1 MKKYISI
8 LLAAVLVL
16 ACLSACGTSDK
27 PADADNSEKLSVVT
41 TIFPQYDF
49 TRQIVGDKADV
60 TMLLKPGAES
70 HSYEPT
76 PQDIKTIQ
84 NCDLFIYTGG
94 ENDVWVDD
102 ILNSMG
108 DQRPDT
114 LRLIDCVPTVNEEI
128 VEGMEHEHDHDHG
141 EIVES
146 DIKARPLSDFAGDFQ
161 SVLPYFEDGTLDEY
175 ITEEAEKN
183 EKSFDEMKQEFLEKR
198 KSDYN
203 TLSIEG
209 NSVSFHTPSGT
220 VSAEYEYQGL
230 QTVKDDDGDI
240 TSVWYTFQAKT
251 PDSGAPVYLAF
262 NDHGTGAG
270 SHEEEHEEHEEE
282 IAHFHLRY
290 GNESVEALMG
300 VENWAPTFYAADAAA
315 DEIKEALAGHSHE
328 HEEEPD
334 EHVWTSPKNAIEIVD
349 KITSLI
355 CGKDPK
361 NDDSYEKNSADYK
374 EQLEQL
380 DASFREVVDSA
391 KRKTILFGDRFPFRY
406 FADEYGLSYY
416 AAFTGCS
423 TETEASAATV
433 AFLTDKVKEEQ
444 IPVVFTIELS
454 NGKIADSIC
463 EATGAKKMTLYS
475 CHNVTKE
482 QMENGAT
489 YLSMMMENVDSL
501 RAALN

>member
-146 DIKARPLSDFAGDFQ
+146 EIKDRPLSDFAGDFQ

-175 ITEEAEKN
+175 ITEEAEEN
-183 EKSFDEMKQEFLEKR
+183 EKSFDEMKQEF
-198 KSDYN
+198 
-203 TLSIEG
+203 
-209 NSVSFHTPSGT
+209 F
-220 VSAEYEYQGL
+220 
-230 QTVKDDDGDI
+230 
-240 TSVWYTFQAKT
+240 
-251 PDSGAPVYLAF
+251 
-262 NDHGTGAG
+262 
-270 SHEEEHEEHEEE
+270 
-282 IAHFHLRY
+282 
-290 GNESVEALMG
+290 
-300 VENWAPTFYAADAAA
+300 
-315 DEIKEALAGHSHE
+315 
-328 HEEEPD
+328 
-334 EHVWTSPKNAIEIVD
+334 
-349 KITSLI
+349 
-355 CGKDPK
+355 
-361 NDDSYEKNSADYK
+361 
-374 EQLEQL
+374 
-380 DASFREVVDSA
+380 
-391 KRKTILFGDRFPFRY
+391 
-406 FADEYGLSYY
+406 
-416 AAFTGCS
+416 
-423 TETEASAATV
+423 
-433 AFLTDKVKEEQ
+433 
-444 IPVVFTIELS
+444 
-454 NGKIADSIC
+454 
-463 EATGAKKMTLYS
+463 
-475 CHNVTKE
+475 
-482 QMENGAT
+482 
-489 YLSMMMENVDSL
+489 
-501 RAALN
+501 

>member
-146 DIKARPLSDFAGDFQ
+146 EIKDRPLSDFAGDFQ

-175 ITEEAEKN
+175 ITEEAEEN
-183 EKSFDEMKQEFLEKR
+183 EK
-198 KSDYN
+198 
-203 TLSIEG
+203 
-209 NSVSFHTPSGT
+209 SGT
-220 VSAEYEYQGL
+220 VSAEYEYQGF

-334 EHVWTSPKNAIEIVD
+334 L
-349 KITSLI
+349 SLI
-355 CGKDPK
+355 H
-361 NDDSYEKNSADYK
+361 
-374 EQLEQL
+374 
-380 DASFREVVDSA
+380 
-391 KRKTILFGDRFPFRY
+391 I
-406 FADEYGLSYY
+406 
-416 AAFTGCS
+416 
-423 TETEASAATV
+423 
-433 AFLTDKVKEEQ
+433 
-444 IPVVFTIELS
+444 
-454 NGKIADSIC
+454 
-463 EATGAKKMTLYS
+463 
-475 CHNVTKE
+475 
-482 QMENGAT
+482 
-489 YLSMMMENVDSL
+489 
-501 RAALN
+501 

>member
-60 TMLLKPGAES
+60 TMLLQPGAES

-146 DIKARPLSDFAGDFQ
+146 EIKDRPLSDFAGDFQ

-175 ITEEAEKN
+175 ITEEAEEN

-220 VSAEYEYQGL
+220 VSAEYEYHGF
-230 QTVKDDDGDI
+230 QTVKDDRMEILPACGI
-240 TSVWYTFQAKT
+240 HSKPKRLIQERRFIWPLTTMAPAQAAMK
-251 PDSGAPVYLAF
+251 
-262 NDHGTGAG
+262 
-270 SHEEEHEEHEEE
+270 
-282 IAHFHLRY
+282 
-290 GNESVEALMG
+290 
-300 VENWAPTFYAADAAA
+300 
-315 DEIKEALAGHSHE
+315 
-328 HEEEPD
+328 
-334 EHVWTSPKNAIEIVD
+334 KNTRNT
-349 KITSLI
+349 KKKSLI
-355 CGKDPK
+355 
-361 NDDSYEKNSADYK
+361 
-374 EQLEQL
+374 
-380 DASFREVVDSA
+380 
-391 KRKTILFGDRFPFRY
+391 
-406 FADEYGLSYY
+406 
-416 AAFTGCS
+416 
-423 TETEASAATV
+423 
-433 AFLTDKVKEEQ
+433 
-444 IPVVFTIELS
+444 
-454 NGKIADSIC
+454 SIC
-463 EATGAKKMTLYS
+463 AMVMKAWK
-475 CHNVTKE
+475 
-482 QMENGAT
+482 
-489 YLSMMMENVDSL
+489 LSWV
-501 RAALN
+501 

>member
-8 LLAAVLVL
+8 LLAAALAL
-16 ACLSACGTSDK
+16 ACLSACRSSDK
-27 PADADNSEKLSVVT
+27 SAVNDSERLSVVT

-108 DQRPDT
+108 TQKPDT
-114 LRLIDCVPTVNEEI
+114 LRLIDCVSTVNEEI
-128 VEGMEHEHDHDHG
+128 VEGMEHEHDHDH
-141 EIVES
+141 EKIVES
-146 DIKARPLSDFAGDFQ
+146 EIKDRPLSDFTGDFQ

-175 ITEEAEKN
+175 ITEEAEES
-183 EKSFDEMKQEFLEKR
+183 EKSFDEMKQDFLRKR

-203 TLSIEG
+203 TLSIQG
-209 NSVSFHTPSGT
+209 NTVSFHTSSRA
-220 VSAEYEYQGL
+220 VSADYEYMGF
-230 QTVKDDDGDI
+230 QTAKDDDGDI
-240 TSVWYTFQAKT
+240 TSVWYTFQSKT
-251 PDSGAPVYLAF
+251 TASGAPVYLAF
-262 NDHGTGAG
+262 NDHGIGADA
-270 SHEEEHEEHEEE
+270 HEEELDEHEEE
-282 IAHFHLRY
+282 IAHIHLRY
-290 GNESVEALMG
+290 GNESADALID
-300 VENWAPTFYAADAAA
+300 VENWTPTFYASDAAE
-315 DEIKEALAGHSHE
+315 DEIKESLTGHSHG
-328 HEEEPD
+328 HEKETD

-349 KITSLI
+349 KITSLVRS
-355 CGKDPK
+355 KDQK
-361 NDDSYEKNSADYK
+361 NADTYEKNSADYK
-374 EQLEQL
+374 ERLEQL
-380 DASFREVVDSA
+380 DASFREVADNA
-391 KRKTILFGDRFPFRY
+391 ERKTILFGDRFPFRY

-423 TETEASAATV
+423 TETEASASTV
-433 AFLTDKVKEEQ
+433 AFLTDKVVEERL
-444 IPVVFTIELS
+444 PVVFTIELS

-482 QMENGAT
+482 QMENGVT
-489 YLSMMMENVDSL
+489 YLSMMTENVDSL

>member
-146 DIKARPLSDFAGDFQ
+146 EIKDRPLSDFAGDFQ

-220 VSAEYEYQGL
+220 VSAEYEYQGF

-315 DEIKEALAGHSHE
+315 DEIKEALAGHSHMRRN
-328 HEEEPD
+328 P
-334 EHVWTSPKNAIEIVD
+334 TNM
-349 KITSLI
+349 
-355 CGKDPK
+355 CG
-361 NDDSYEKNSADYK
+361 
-374 EQLEQL
+374 LL
-380 DASFREVVDSA
+380 
-391 KRKTILFGDRFPFRY
+391 RKMRLK
-406 FADEYGLSYY
+406 L
-416 AAFTGCS
+416 
-423 TETEASAATV
+423 
-433 AFLTDKVKEEQ
+433 
-444 IPVVFTIELS
+444 
-454 NGKIADSIC
+454 
-463 EATGAKKMTLYS
+463 
-475 CHNVTKE
+475 
-482 QMENGAT
+482 
-489 YLSMMMENVDSL
+489 
-501 RAALN
+501 

>member
-146 DIKARPLSDFAGDFQ
+146 
-161 SVLPYFEDGTLDEY
+161 
-175 ITEEAEKN
+175 
-183 EKSFDEMKQEFLEKR
+183 
-198 KSDYN
+198 
-203 TLSIEG
+203 
-209 NSVSFHTPSGT
+209 
-220 VSAEYEYQGL
+220 
-230 QTVKDDDGDI
+230 
-240 TSVWYTFQAKT
+240 
-251 PDSGAPVYLAF
+251 
-262 NDHGTGAG
+262 
-270 SHEEEHEEHEEE
+270 
-282 IAHFHLRY
+282 
-290 GNESVEALMG
+290 
-300 VENWAPTFYAADAAA
+300 
-315 DEIKEALAGHSHE
+315 EIKTARFLILPEIFNRCFPTLRME
-328 HEEEPD
+328 R
-334 EHVWTSPKNAIEIVD
+334 WTSISQKKP
-349 KITSLI
+349 
-355 CGKDPK
+355 
-361 NDDSYEKNSADYK
+361 
-374 EQLEQL
+374 
-380 DASFREVVDSA
+380 
-391 KRKTILFGDRFPFRY
+391 
-406 FADEYGLSYY
+406 
-416 AAFTGCS
+416 
-423 TETEASAATV
+423 
-433 AFLTDKVKEEQ
+433 
-444 IPVVFTIELS
+444 
-454 NGKIADSIC
+454 
-463 EATGAKKMTLYS
+463 KKMRNPLM
-475 CHNVTKE
+475 K
-482 QMENGAT
+482 
-489 YLSMMMENVDSL
+489 
-501 RAALN
+501 

>member
-146 DIKARPLSDFAGDFQ
+146 EIKDRPLSDFAGDFQ

-175 ITEEAEKN
+175 ITEEAEEN

-209 NSVSFHTPSGT
+209 NKILLSPSCPMPLCRGSKLAQYSIRETFFIRLVSSCAVLFASK
-220 VSAEYEYQGL
+220 V
-230 QTVKDDDGDI
+230 
-240 TSVWYTFQAKT
+240 
-251 PDSGAPVYLAF
+251 
-262 NDHGTGAG
+262 
-270 SHEEEHEEHEEE
+270 
-282 IAHFHLRY
+282 
-290 GNESVEALMG
+290 VEKL
-300 VENWAPTFYAADAAA
+300 
-315 DEIKEALAGHSHE
+315 
-328 HEEEPD
+328 
-334 EHVWTSPKNAIEIVD
+334 
-349 KITSLI
+349 
-355 CGKDPK
+355 
-361 NDDSYEKNSADYK
+361 
-374 EQLEQL
+374 
-380 DASFREVVDSA
+380 
-391 KRKTILFGDRFPFRY
+391 
-406 FADEYGLSYY
+406 
-416 AAFTGCS
+416 
-423 TETEASAATV
+423 
-433 AFLTDKVKEEQ
+433 
-444 IPVVFTIELS
+444 
-454 NGKIADSIC
+454 
-463 EATGAKKMTLYS
+463 
-475 CHNVTKE
+475 
-482 QMENGAT
+482 
-489 YLSMMMENVDSL
+489 
-501 RAALN
+501 